1 MSNLD
6 LQVVEVAA
14 LAATGTDIM
23 QRMECQEKNCKHV
36 APLASLFLWR
46 VWRESQERWIYFPFC
61 QAHILTCVPTS
72 IMGKG

>member
-23 QRMECQEKNCKHV
+23 QRMECQEKACKCV
-36 APLASLFLWR
+36 APLSAFFVWR
-46 VWRESQERWIYFPFC
+46 VWREDKWIYFPFC